1 MTSTGYSFGALHHS
15 GPPYTAPHQDASS
28 APPQLY
34 VLQQHTLPACPG
46 IPLTINSERH
56 FEVTLKAYAQGK
68 MGPDDAIIGTRVL
81 KCNTFTVAYL
91 VCLCRFFYMNTD
103 DFFCF
108 SLFLFL
114 VAATL
119 DPVTNVYHASN
130 CDRGTA
136 KGTQCK
142 PCQAVRRTLNARS
155 KEEVWMGS
163 RTRPG
168 HRCQSLRNG

>member
-81 KCNTFTVAYL
+81 KCNAFTVAYL
-91 VCLCRFFYMNTD
+91 VCLSRFCYMNTD
-103 DFFCF
+103 DFFVFLCSF
-108 SLFLFL
+108 SSLQPHW
-114 VAATL
+114 T
-119 DPVTNVYHASN
+119 
-130 CDRGTA
+130 
-136 KGTQCK
+136 
-142 PCQAVRRTLNARS
+142 RS
-155 KEEVWMGS
+155 QMYI
-163 RTRPG
+163 TRPTVIAALPRVPKASRARPCAAPSTRAPKRKCG
-168 HRCQSLRNG
+168 WPTPTMSFRCANKKR